1 MKKILFQVV
10 LLVLIFAGIF
20 YGLSQVNWMKLFRI
34 ERVTDVLEKQLGDLV
49 WADME
54 KKAIESGP
62 EYQKLDSVLKKICES
77 NGLKREEI
85 KLHLMEDAEVN
96 AFALPDHHMVVYT
109 GLIKEAKSND
119 EIAGVL
125 AHEIAHMELKHVMKK
140 LLKQVGYTILISITT
155 GEAGGEVVKEVLAM
169 LTSSAYDRSL
179 EKDADLKAVEYL
191 KNAGLDVKAF
201 ADFLYR
207 LGEENEGPV
216 HLTWISTHPDPKE
229 RAKYILKEAAA
240 DGGKRKGN

>member
-1 MKKILFQVV
+1 MKKSLFQA
-10 LLVLIFAGIF
+10 LLLILIFAGIF
-20 YGLSQVNWMKLFRI
+20 YGLSQVNWIKLFRV
-34 ERVTDVLEKQLGDLV
+34 EKVTDALEKQLGDMV
-49 WADME
+49 WSDME
-54 KKAIESGP
+54 KKSIESGP
-62 EYQKLDSVLKKICES
+62 EYKKLDSVLNAICKG
-77 NGLKREEI
+77 NGLNRDEI

-140 LLKQVGYTILISITT
+140 LVKQIGYSILISITT
-155 GEAGGEVVKEVLAM
+155 GDAGGEVIKEVLGI

-191 KNAGLDVKAF
+191 KNAKLDVKAF

-207 LGEENEGPV
+207 LGEENEGAVP
-216 HLTWISTHPDPKE
+216 LTWISTHPDPKE
-229 RAKYILKEAAA
+229 RAKYILKE
-240 DGGKRKGN
+240 GQVTRK

>member
-1 MKKILFQVV
+1 M
-10 LLVLIFAGIF
+10 
-20 YGLSQVNWMKLFRI
+20 
-34 ERVTDVLEKQLGDLV
+34 V

-54 KKAIESGP
+54 KKSIESGP
-62 EYQKLDSVLKKICES
+62 DYQKLDSVLKKICEG

-109 GLIKEAKSND
+109 GLVKEAKSND

-140 LLKQVGYTILISITT
+140 LLKQVGYTILINITT
-155 GEAGGEVVKEVLAM
+155 GDAGGEVIKEVLGL

-179 EKDADLKAVEYL
+179 EKDADLKAVEYM

-216 HLTWISTHPDPKE
+216 NLTWISTHPDPKE
-229 RAKYILKEAAA
+229 RAKYILKEA
-240 DGGKRKGN
+240 K

>member
-1 MKKILFQVV
+1 MRKSVFQA
-10 LLVLIFAGIF
+10 LLLILIFAGIF
-20 YGLSQVNWMKLFRI
+20 YGLSQVNWMKLFRV
-34 ERVTDVLEKQLGDLV
+34 EKVTDVLEKQLGDMV

-54 KKAIESGP
+54 KKSIESGP
-62 EYQKLDSVLKKICES
+62 DYQKLDSVLKKICEG

-109 GLIKEAKSND
+109 GLVKEAKSND

-140 LLKQVGYTILISITT
+140 LLKQVGYTILINITT
-155 GEAGGEVVKEVLAM
+155 GDAGGEVIKEVLGL

-179 EKDADLKAVEYL
+179 EKDADLKAVEYM

-216 HLTWISTHPDPKE
+216 NLTWISTHPDPKE
-229 RAKYILKEAAA
+229 RAKYILKEA
-240 DGGKRKGN
+240 K

>member
-1 MKKILFQVV
+1 MRKSVFQA
-10 LLVLIFAGIF
+10 LLLILIFAGIF

-34 ERVTDVLEKQLGDLV
+34 EKVTDVLEKQLGDMV

-54 KKAIESGP
+54 KKSIESGP
-62 EYQKLDSVLKKICES
+62 DYQKLDSVLKKICEG

-109 GLIKEAKSND
+109 GLVKEAKSND

-140 LLKQVGYTILISITT
+140 LLKQVGYTILINITT
-155 GEAGGEVVKEVLAM
+155 GDAGGEVIKEVLGL

-179 EKDADLKAVEYL
+179 EKDADLKAVEYM

-216 HLTWISTHPDPKE
+216 NLTWISTHPDPKE
-229 RAKYILKEAAA
+229 RAKYILKEA
-240 DGGKRKGN
+240 K

>member
-1 MKKILFQVV
+1 MKKSLFQALIVI
-10 LLVLIFAGIF
+10 LIFAGIF

-34 ERVTDVLEKQLGDLV
+34 EKVTDVLEKQLGDMV
-49 WADME
+49 WADMG
-54 KKAIESGP
+54 KNSIESGP
-62 EYQKLDSVLKKICES
+62 AYQKLDSILTTICQG

-155 GEAGGEVVKEVLAM
+155 GDAGGEVVKEVLGL

-191 KNAGLDVKAF
+191 KNAKLNVKAF

-216 HLTWISTHPDPKE
+216 NLTWISTHPDPKK
-229 RAKYILKEAAA
+229 RAEYILKEA
-240 DGGKRKGN
+240 K

>member
-1 MKKILFQVV
+1 MKKSLFQA
-10 LLVLIFAGIF
+10 LFLILIFAGIF

-34 ERVTDVLEKQLGDLV
+34 EKVTDVLEKQLGDMV
-49 WADME
+49 WSDME
-54 KKAIESGP
+54 KKSIESGP
-62 EYQKLDSVLKKICES
+62 EYERLDSVLNAIC
-77 NGLKREEI
+77 NGNDLDRTAI

-109 GLIKEAKSND
+109 GLIKEARNND

-140 LLKQVGYTILISITT
+140 LLKQVGYTILINITT
-155 GEAGGEVVKEVLAM
+155 GDAGGEVVKEVLGL

-191 KNAGLDVKAF
+191 KNAKLNVKAF

-216 HLTWISTHPDPKE
+216 NLTWISTHPDPKE
-229 RAKYILKEAAA
+229 RAKYILKEGTE
-240 DGGKRKGN
+240 DK